1 MANSEIK
8 HIDLASIGT
17 SSGASGVSVPG
28 MRKKTMKKKVVK
40 TSKKVQAHKKSQVS
54 RDEQVGSKYKTRKT
68 KRSDVVDK
76 PKAPPIKKPPVKK
89 KP

>member
-28 MRKKTMKKKVVK
+28 MRKKTTKKKW
-40 TSKKVQAHKKSQVS
+40 
-54 RDEQVGSKYKTRKT
+54 Y
-68 KRSDVVDK
+68 
-76 PKAPPIKKPPVKK
+76 IW
-89 KP
+89 